1 MPEPDDTW
9 EVMPNV
15 EDGNVLVVDD
25 DPASLDLLSEML
37 LERGYQVRVAT
48 GGEQALAFAKA
59 DPPEIV
65 VLDVSLPDLSGYDVC
80 ASLKAEPITRDVP
93 VIFVSA
99 HDEVIDKLRAFRSGA
114 VDYII
119 KPFHAGE
126 VMARLES
133 QLKISRLQR
142 EIVES
147 NVRLQEIDR
156 LKAGMTAMLVHD
168 LRQPLTV
175 VRIMIDMYA
184 RYGKVPDSTL
194 RAAESCVGQ
203 MMGLVEEMLD
213 LSHAEVREDGFGH
226 ATVDMAALLRR
237 CAEVAGVGGKVQRVR
252 VRASLPKSLPGV
264 LGDEERLDRVF
275 TNLLSNAV
283 KFTPPG
289 GSVTLDA
296 HIDSDADVPLVRV
309 AITDTGKGIPAEDV
323 PFVFDPYWQGA
334 SRAARDGFGLGL
346 AIAKRI
352 VAAHGG
358 TISVRSQVGLGT
370 TFTVSLPA
378 VGE

>member
-1 MPEPDDTW
+1 MPETDPIWT
-9 EVMPNV
+9 VTTP
-15 EDGNVLVVDD
+15 EDGKVLVVDD

-37 LERGYQVRVAT
+37 LDRGYQVRVAT
-48 GGEQALAFAKA
+48 GGEQALAFATA
-59 DPPEIV
+59 DPPEII

-80 ASLKAEPITRDVP
+80 SALKAETVTRDVP

-99 HDEVIDKLRAFRSGA
+99 HDEVLDKIRAFRSGA

-126 VMARLES
+126 VLARLES
-133 QLKISRLQR
+133 QLKIARLQK
-142 EIVES
+142 ELVKS
-147 NVRLQEIDR
+147 NVRLQDLDQ

-203 MMGLVEEMLD
+203 MIALVEEMLD
-213 LSHAEVREDGFGH
+213 LSRAEAPEETFGREP
-226 ATVDMAALLRR
+226 VDLALLLRR
-237 CAEVAGVGGKVQRVR
+237 CVEVACVGGKVQGVR
-252 VRASLPKSLPGV
+252 VRSSVPRTLPEV
-264 LGDEERLDRVF
+264 AGDEERLERVF

-283 KFTPPG
+283 KFTPSG
-289 GSVTLDA
+289 GSVTLEA
-296 HIDSDADVPLVRV
+296 YPVEESDAASIRV
-309 AITDTGKGIPAEDV
+309 AVADTGRGIPEEDV
-323 PFVFDPYWQGA
+323 PFVFDPYWQGS
-334 SRAARDGFGLGL
+334 SRSALGGFGLGL
-346 AIAKRI
+346 AITKRI

-358 TISVRSQVGLGT
+358 TISVQSRVGSGT
-370 TFTVSLPA
+370 TFVVSLPA
-378 VGE
+378 A

>member
-1 MPEPDDTW
+1 MPETDDTW
-9 EVMPNV
+9 TMTAPD
-15 EDGNVLVVDD
+15 DGNVLVVDD

-37 LERGYQVRVAT
+37 LDRGYQVRVAT
-48 GGEQALAFAKA
+48 GGEQAISFARA
-59 DPPEIV
+59 DPPEII

-80 ASLKAEPITRDVP
+80 AALKAEPVTRDVP

-99 HDEVIDKLRAFRSGA
+99 HDEVIDKIRAFHSGA

-126 VMARLES
+126 VLARLES
-133 QLKISRLQR
+133 QLKISRLQK
-142 EIVES
+142 ELVES
-147 NVRLQEIDR
+147 NVRLQELDQ

-175 VRIMIDMYA
+175 VRIMLDMYG

-203 MMGLVEEMLD
+203 MMALVEEMLD
-213 LSHAEVREDGFGH
+213 LSRAEVREDGFGRECIDL
-226 ATVDMAALLRR
+226 ATLLRR
-237 CAEVAGVGGKVQRVR
+237 CADIASVGGKVQRVR
-252 VRASLPKSLPGV
+252 VRATVPRGLPDV
-264 LGDEERLDRVF
+264 LGDEERLERVF

-296 HIDSDADVPLVRV
+296 HAVSEADTPSVR
-309 AITDTGKGIPAEDV
+309 ITIADTGSGIPEEDV

-334 SRAARDGFGLGL
+334 SRAALGGFGLGL
-346 AIAKRI
+346 AITKRI

-358 TISVRSQVGLGT
+358 TISVRSRVGSGT
-370 TFTVSLPA
+370 TFVVSLPA
-378 VGE
+378 A